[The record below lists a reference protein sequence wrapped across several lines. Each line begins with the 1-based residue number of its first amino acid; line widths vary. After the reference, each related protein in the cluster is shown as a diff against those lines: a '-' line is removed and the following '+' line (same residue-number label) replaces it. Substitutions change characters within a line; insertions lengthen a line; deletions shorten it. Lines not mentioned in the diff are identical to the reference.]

1 MTRIWMQRLFLL
13 IVAISLA
20 VFAQENVNVNS
31 EAEKILDEQTRELSC
46 TLIES
51 ELVEVA
57 KSVLDRSNV
66 SYESF
71 TKDFDV
77 SRRLIA
83 ALRALMERKDEA
95 DAIFKEFEIE
105 KDGIVT
111 IEKWKNFYSQR
122 YTTKEKID
130 ELEKIIP
137 KNEED
142 FYRML
147 SASFKVPAERWL
159 LAQRII
165 QDYDK
170 RHGDNANDSDES
182 KLSAWWTERLKARIA
197 NDEMRSEICK
207 HLVIMNL
214 HSIKYG
220 RQYEESLKGKLQE
233 QGK

>member
-1 MTRIWMQRLFLL
+1 MN
-13 IVAISLA
+13 VADSEVVATVMKMAGYETCDSL
-20 VFAQENVNVNS
+20 
-31 EAEKILDEQTRELSC
+31 
-46 TLIES
+46 
-51 ELVEVA
+51 
-57 KSVLDRSNV
+57 
-66 SYESF
+66 
-71 TKDFDV
+71 
-77 SRRLIA
+77 
-83 ALRALMERKDEA
+83 DEA
-95 DAIFKEFEIE
+95 DAIFKEFELE

-159 LAQRII
+159 LARRII

-170 RHGDNANDSDES
+170 RHDDHVNDSDES

-197 NDEMRSEICK
+197 DDEMRSEVCK

-220 RQYEESLKGKLQE
+220 KQYEEPLKGKLQE

>member
-1 MTRIWMQRLFLL
+1 MTRRRMQRLFLL
-13 IVAISLA
+13 IAAISLA
-20 VFAQENVNVNS
+20 VYAQENVNS

-46 TLIES
+46 TLTES
-51 ELVEVA
+51 ELVDVA
-57 KSVLDRSNV
+57 KSVLARNNV
-66 SYESF
+66 SYKSF

-83 ALRALMERKDEA
+83 ALRALKERKNEA
-95 DAIFKEFEIE
+95 DEIYKEFEFE
-105 KDGIVT
+105 KDGIT
-111 IEKWKNFYSQR
+111 AEIWKTYTQR
-122 YTTKEKID
+122 YTTKERID
-130 ELEKIIP
+130 ELEKVIP

-142 FYRML
+142 FYRMA

-159 LAQRII
+159 LARRII

-170 RHGDNANDSDES
+170 RHGDNVNDSDES

-197 NDEMRSEICK
+197 DDEMRSEVCK

-220 RQYEESLKGKLQE
+220 KQFEEPLKGKRQQQAKE
-233 QGK
+233 K